1 MVAEGAAGQVAARRP
16 VSPLTLNPMTEKRN
30 YYGYDGAKQ
39 NPNGTWVCGGEYDG
53 AKQTPDGT
61 WVCGG
66 LSK

>member
-1 MVAEGAAGQVAARRP
+1 MVTEGAAGQVAARRP

-39 NPNGTWVCGGEYDG
+39 NP
-53 AKQTPDGT
+53 DGT